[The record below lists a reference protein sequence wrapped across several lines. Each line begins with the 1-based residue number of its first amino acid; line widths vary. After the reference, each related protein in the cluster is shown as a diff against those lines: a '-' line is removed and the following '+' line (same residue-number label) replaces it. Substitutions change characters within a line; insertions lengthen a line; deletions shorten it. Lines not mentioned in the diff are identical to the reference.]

1 MYEVLILHHDSAD
14 DKKESLLKDFLELDH
29 FELKNQ
35 NVSSDKSYADKYK
48 EFMREVKFPTEYL
61 DQMLNSKYTTHF
73 YSPDKI
79 ASIRKRWSSPKEG

>member
-1 MYEVLILHHDSAD
+1 MLILHHDSAD

-29 FELKNQ
+29 FELENL